1 MASETYVHN
10 GTEFKNANNIYVNVS
25 GTFQGVDEAYANVGG
40 TYKLVFSSFQATSF
54 VTLATGTGTFTVP
67 ENANAIHI
75 KSAFIS
81 SQYLSFETCRTEST
95 PIPAGSP
102 GE

>member
-40 TYKLVFSSFQATSF
+40 TFKLVFSSFQATSF

-75 KSAFIS
+75 KSAV
-81 SQYLSFETCRTEST
+81 
-95 PIPAGSP
+95 AG
-102 GE
+102 GGGAARRRVALAWRQ